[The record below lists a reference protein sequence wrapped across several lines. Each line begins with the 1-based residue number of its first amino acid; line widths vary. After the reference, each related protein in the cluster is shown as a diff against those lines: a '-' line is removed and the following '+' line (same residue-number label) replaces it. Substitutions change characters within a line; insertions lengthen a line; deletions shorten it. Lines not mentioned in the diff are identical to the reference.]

1 MKTRIRIAFLLTIL
15 SLLVILS
22 GCVRPEP
29 SAPIQNKTPTSAPT
43 PSTLTEL
50 NLKIG
55 ETAKLPGME
64 ATVME
69 ANKTDRVFYSSGGQN
84 INEVAG
90 EGNVLI
96 IADFWIKN
104 TGDKTIRFTSTPF
117 ALRDNAGF
125 KYNPILYA
133 GYDGIGLLNDSYP
146 NQTKRGRAVFRVPVE
161 AHGFN
166 FYLDPDSF
174 TGPDFGPLPIK
185 VKSISWWPGR

>member
-1 MKTRIRIAFLLTIL
+1 MAFLLTVL

-22 GCVRPEP
+22 GCIRPEP
-29 SAPIQNKTPTSAPT
+29 SAPIQNKTPISEPT
-43 PSTLTEL
+43 PSIPTEL

-55 ETAKLPGME
+55 EIAKLPGME
-64 ATVME
+64 AAVIE
-69 ANKTDRVFYSSGGQN
+69 VNKTEHVFYTSGGQE

-96 IADFWIKN
+96 VADFWIKN
-104 TGDKTIRFTSTPF
+104 TGNKTIRYTNIPF
-117 ALRDNAGF
+117 VLRDNSGF

-146 NQTKRGRAVFRVPVE
+146 NQTKRGRAVFRVPVD

-174 TGPDFGPLPIK
+174 TGPDFDSLSKKI
-185 VKSISWWPGR
+185 KSISWWPGR

>member
-1 MKTRIRIAFLLTIL
+1 MKTIIRITFLLTIL

-22 GCVRPEP
+22 GCVRPDP
-29 SAPIQNKTPTSAPT
+29 SQIQNKTLTSAP
-43 PSTLTEL
+43 PQLILTEL

-69 ANKTDRVFYSSGGQN
+69 ANKTDSVSYISGGQK

-90 EGNVLI
+90 EGYVLI
-96 IADFWIKN
+96 LTDFWIKN
-104 TGDKTIRFTSTPF
+104 TGNKTIRYTNIPF
-117 ALRDNAGF
+117 ALRDNTGI
-125 KYNPILYA
+125 KYIPIVYA

-146 NQTKRGRAVFRVPVE
+146 NQTKRGMAVFKVPVE

-166 FYLDPDSF
+166 FYLDTDSF
-174 TGPDFGPLPIK
+174 TGPDFGSLPIN